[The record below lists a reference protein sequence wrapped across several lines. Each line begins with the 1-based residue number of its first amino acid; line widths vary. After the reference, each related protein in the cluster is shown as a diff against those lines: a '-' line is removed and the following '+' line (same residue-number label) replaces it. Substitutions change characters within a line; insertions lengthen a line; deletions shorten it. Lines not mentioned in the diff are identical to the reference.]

1 MKGLGLAVLGLMLA
15 AVTPAATAQDVQSI
29 AAIVNDEVVS
39 VYDVERRLKFLI
51 STSQLNATSEVRKA
65 LRRQVLDNLI
75 NERLQLQEAERLNLL
90 VTEDDIESA
99 LRFLARQ
106 NNVEPDEIDTFFR
119 TNNVDRSTLIEQLR
133 AEIAWTKVVNRRL
146 RTSFRISDEEIDEA
160 LEFMEQSKGQTEI
173 LMSEIFLPVDVPE
186 QEDEL
191 RLTAERLAG
200 DIRNGTPFG
209 VVARQYSQGV
219 TAHSGGDV
227 GWIQS
232 GQLAAEIG
240 QAIAIMD
247 PGQVSPPIRTADGY
261 YIVGLR
267 DTRKIL
273 TADRDDVKMALKQIV
288 LPLTA
293 NAGQDE
299 QAAQHELATTIRSTI
314 GDCGDVDRIARDLN
328 SPDSGD
334 LGTIRLGE
342 LPANFRAAV
351 ENLSVDQA
359 SVPVVT
365 DSGVHVLVVCERTE
379 PNVGLPDRRAVENR
393 LLRVRLAVMAR
404 RYLHNLRR
412 DAVVE
417 FR

>member
-15 AVTPAATAQDVQSI
+15 AVTPAATGQDVQSI

-39 VYDVERRLKFLI
+39 VYDVERRLDFLI
-51 STSQLNATSEVRKA
+51 STSQLNATPEVRKK

-90 VTEDDIESA
+90 VTDDDLESA
-99 LRFLARQ
+99 FRFLAQQ
-106 NNVEPDEIDTFFR
+106 NNVEPDNIDTFFR
-119 TNNVDRSTLIEQLR
+119 ANNIDRSTLVEQLR

-146 RTSFRISDEEIDEA
+146 GTSFRISDEEIDEA

-173 LMSEIFLPVDVPE
+173 LISEIFLPVDVPE
-186 QEDEL
+186 QEDEV
-191 RLTAERLAG
+191 RLTAERLAD
-200 DIRNGTPFG
+200 DIRTGTPFG
-209 VVARQYSQGV
+209 MVARQYSQGV
-219 TAHSGGDV
+219 TAHLGGDV

-232 GQLAAEIG
+232 GQLAAEID
-240 QAIAIMD
+240 QALASMD

-261 YIVGLR
+261 YVVGLR

-273 TADRDDVKMALKQIV
+273 TADRDDVEVALKQIV

-293 NAGQDE
+293 NAAQDE
-299 QAAQHELATTIRSTI
+299 QAAQQELATTIRGTI
-314 GDCGDVDRIARDLN
+314 GGCSDVDRIAQDLN
-328 SPDSGD
+328 SPESGD

-359 SVPVVT
+359 SPPVIT
-365 DSGVHVLVVCERTE
+365 DSGVHVLVVCERIE
-379 PNVGLPDRRAVENR
+379 PKVGLPDRRTVENK

-404 RYLHNLRR
+404 RYLRNLRR